1 MKKLLL
7 CLSIL
12 MFSGSVYSVVD
23 LNTATK
29 EELEA
34 VKGLGPAKAEAIIAY
49 RKQHG
54 GFKKVDELGKVK
66 GFGEKTVKKLR
77 NEFTVGNPAKK

>member
-7 CLSIL
+7 CLSVL
-12 MFSGSVYSVVD
+12 MFSGSVYAAVN

-66 GFGEKTVKKLR
+66 GFGEKSVEKLR
-77 NEFTVGNPAKK
+77 SEFTVGNPAKK

>member
-7 CLSIL
+7 CLSVL
-12 MFSGSVYSVVD
+12 MFSGSVYAAID

-54 GFKKVDELGKVK
+54 GFKQVDELSKVK
-66 GFGEKTVKKLR
+66 GFGEKSVDKLR
-77 NEFTVGNPAKK
+77 SEFTVGTPTKK